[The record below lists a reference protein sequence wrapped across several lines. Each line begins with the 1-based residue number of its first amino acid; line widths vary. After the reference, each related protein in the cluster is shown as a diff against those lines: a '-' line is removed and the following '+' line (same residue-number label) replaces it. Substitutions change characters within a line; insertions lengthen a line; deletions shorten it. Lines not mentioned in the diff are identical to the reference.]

1 MARYTG
7 ARLRITRRLGALPGL
22 TAKWRSK
29 RRGGPGQ
36 HGATGQGGKGGR
48 KVSDYSTRLREKQRL
63 RFHYGVSE
71 KQLVGYVSRAKKHKR
86 TTGDV
91 LLQLLEMRLDNV
103 IYRLGLAPTIVAARQ
118 IVSHRHIFVN
128 KFCISIPSY
137 QCKPGD
143 ILTIRE
149 SPASEGLI
157 RTNVEERLALS
168 SGALLQGHAVTRH
181 LRELSRGAP
190 RHLLW
195 DERVLFMADR
205 GQRDRRG
212 SLERR
217 VVDGF
222 SGNLIKVRVRGLS
235 SRGSVGID
243 INELLVVEYYSR
255 KV

>member
-22 TAKWRSK
+22 TAKQRSR

-36 HGATGQGGKGGR
+36 HGGMKRGGKA
-48 KVSDYSTRLREKQRL
+48 SEYSTRLREKQRL

-71 KQLVGYVSRAKKHKR
+71 KQLVGYVSKAKKHKR

-103 IYRLGLAPTIVAARQ
+103 IYRLGLATTIVAARQ

-128 KFCISIPSY
+128 KLCVSIPSY

-143 ILTIRE
+143 LLTIRE

-157 RTNVEERLALS
+157 RTNIEERLALQ
-168 SGALLQGHAVTRH
+168 SGSLLRGQHVTRH
-181 LRELSRGAP
+181 LTELSRGTP
-190 RHLLW
+190 RHLLFGLPPGW
-195 DERVLFMADR
+195 R
-205 GQRDRRG
+205 GRG
-212 SLERR
+212 SGR
-217 VVDGF
+217 VIDSF
-222 SGNLIKVRVRGLS
+222 SGNLIRVRVCGLS
-235 SRGSVGID
+235 KRGSVGID

>member
-143 ILTIRE
+143 ILTIRK
-149 SPASEGLI
+149 SPASKRLI
-157 RTNVEERLALS
+157 RTNIEKRLALS
-168 SGALLQGHAVTRH
+168 SRGLLSGHAVTRH
-181 LRELSRGAP
+181 LRKLSRRAP

-195 DERVLFMADR
+195 DKGVLFMADR
-205 GQRDRRG
+205 IISGGRTVNN
-212 SLERR
+212 S
-217 VVDGF
+217 F

-235 SRGSVGID
+235 SRGSVGIN

>member
-1 MARYTG
+1 
-7 ARLRITRRLGALPGL
+7 
-22 TAKWRSK
+22 
-29 RRGGPGQ
+29 
-36 HGATGQGGKGGR
+36 
-48 KVSDYSTRLREKQRL
+48 
-63 RFHYGVSE
+63 
-71 KQLVGYVSRAKKHKR
+71 
-86 TTGDV
+86 
-91 LLQLLEMRLDNV
+91 MRLDNI

-195 DERVLFMADR
+195 DEGVLFVADR
-205 GQRDRRG
+205 IVGG
-212 SLERR
+212 GGTVNNS
-217 VVDGF
+217 F

>member
-36 HGATGQGGKGGR
+36 HGAGGR
-48 KVSDYSTRLREKQRL
+48 GGKVSDYSTRLREKQRL

-71 KQLVGYVSRAKKHKR
+71 KQLVGYVFKAKKHKR

-128 KFCISIPSY
+128 KLCVSIPSY

-143 ILTIRE
+143 IITIRE
-149 SPASEGLI
+149 SLASEGLI
-157 RTNVEERLALS
+157 RTNIEERLALS
-168 SGALLQGHAVTRH
+168 SGALVRDQGITRH

-195 DERVLFMADR
+195 DTRVFSTGWR
-205 GQRDRRG
+205 GPGNRRG

-217 VVDGF
+217 VVAGF
-222 SGNLIKVRVRGLS
+222 SGDLIKVRVCGLS
-235 SRGSVGID
+235 KRGSVGID